1 MSNDK
6 LDEFYKNYTH
16 FSYSSINK
24 LLFSPKLFYKDYI
37 EGDREISTE
46 KHLIEGKLIH
56 CLLFEPENLKDK
68 FNIVPGKTPSD
79 NVRRVLKDMA
89 QHTDEKNLDKVK
101 DFVVLDSLKRM
112 NLYQSLKANDARIA
126 KIKKKD
132 HKSYWDFLC
141 NPVVDVIDND
151 TFERCTSRVDV
162 IKPNPNVMELLNKNE
177 TDFELDPVKTFSEEY
192 IECSLNKYKFGLKGF
207 VDHYIINDDDKTIT
221 IIDLKTTNKTL
232 SDFAETVDYYR
243 YWLQA
248 IIYCKL
254 VYEKHKDDCDGY
266 EILFKFIVIDKYDQV
281 YAFPVTEPTM
291 SKWGDALAEILE
303 TVDYHYTNK
312 NYTLPYDFLV
322 NDVSI

>member
-6 LDEFYKNYTH
+6 LDEFYKNYKH

-37 EGDREISTE
+37 EGDREIATE

-79 NVRRVLKDMA
+79 NVRKVLKDMTL
-89 QHTDEKNLDKVK
+89 HTDEKDLSKVK
-101 DFVVLDSLKRM
+101 DFVILDSLKDM
-112 NLYQSLKANDARIA
+112 NLFQSLKADKARIA
-126 KIKKKD
+126 KIRND
-132 HKSYWDFLC
+132 DNKSYWEFLN
-141 NPVVDVIDND
+141 NPVVDVVDNE
-151 TFERCTSRVDV
+151 TLERCKARVDI
-162 IKPNPNVMELLNKNE
+162 IKSNQKVMDLLHVNQ
-177 TDFELDPVKTFSEEY
+177 TDFELDPIKTYSEEY
-192 IECSLNKYKFGLKGF
+192 IQCDLNKYEFGLKGF
-207 VDHYIINDDDKTIT
+207 IDHYIINDTDKTIT
-221 IIDLKTTNKTL
+221 IIDLKTTSKTL

-254 VYEKHKDDCDGY
+254 VYEKHKDQCDGY

-281 YAFPVTEPTM
+281 YPFSVTEG
-291 SKWGDALAEILE
+291 SIDKWGQALAEVLE
-303 TVDYHYTNK
+303 TVNYHYTNK

>member
-6 LDEFYKNYTH
+6 LDEFYKNYKY

-37 EGDREISTE
+37 EGDREIATE
-46 KHLIEGKLIH
+46 KHLIEGKLVH
-56 CLLFEPENLKDK
+56 CLLFEPDEVKNK
-68 FNIVPGKTPSD
+68 FKIVPGKTPSD
-79 NVRRVLKDMA
+79 SVRKVMKDMTL
-89 QHTDEKNLDKVK
+89 HTDEKDLDKVK
-101 DFVVLDSLKRM
+101 DFVILNSLKDM
-112 NLYQSLKANDARIA
+112 NLYQSLKTNEQRIV
-126 KIKKKD
+126 KIRTED
-132 HKSYWDFLC
+132 NKSYWEFLS
-141 NPVVDVIDND
+141 NDLVDVIDEI
-151 TFERCTSRVDV
+151 TLEKCKSKVDI
-162 IKPNPNVMELLNKNE
+162 IKSNSKVMDLLHVNQ
-177 TDFELDPVKTFSEEY
+177 TDFELDPIKTYSEEY
-192 IECSLNKYKFGLKGF
+192 IECDLNKYKFGLKGY
-207 VDHYIINDDDKTIT
+207 VDHYIVNDTDKTIT
-221 IIDLKTTNKTL
+221 IIDLKTTSKTL

-254 VYEKHKDDCDGY
+254 VYEKHKEECEGY
-266 EILFKFIVIDKYDQV
+266 DILFKFIVIDKYDQV

-291 SKWGDALAEILE
+291 NKWGDALAEILE

>member
-1 MSNDK
+1 
-6 LDEFYKNYTH
+6 
-16 FSYSSINK
+16 
-24 LLFSPKLFYKDYI
+24 LFSPKLFYKDYI

-68 FNIVPGKTPSD
+68 FNVVPGKTPSD

-89 QHTDEKNLDKVK
+89 QHTDVRDLDKVK
-101 DFVVLDSLKRM
+101 DLVVLDSLKRM
-112 NLYQSLKANDARIA
+112 NLYQSLKADDARIA

-132 HKSYWDFLC
+132 HKSYWEFLC
-141 NPVVDVIDND
+141 NPVVDVVDYD
-151 TFERCTSRVDV
+151 TLERCTNRVDI
-162 IKPNPNVMELLNKNE
+162 IKSNDNVMELLNRNE
-177 TDFELDPVKTFSEEY
+177 TDFELDPIKTFSEEY

-207 VDHYIINDDDKTIT
+207 IDHYVINDEDKTIT

-254 VYEKHKDDCDGY
+254 VFEKHKEQCNDY
-266 EILFKFIVIDKYDQV
+266 QILFKFIVIDKYDQV
-281 YAFPVTEPTM
+281 YPFSVTDDTM
-291 SKWGDALAEILE
+291 NKWGDALAKVLD
-303 TVDYHYTNK
+303 TVDYHYKNK

-322 NDVSI
+322 NDVAI